1 MTVKQQIEEYW
12 DWRST
17 SYTNGAT
24 SLGEEEREIWKQ
36 SLLPYL
42 GTGPLKVLDIGTGK
56 GFLALLFADMGHE
69 VTAIDISQSMLEKA
83 QRESIKRNLDIKF
96 KKGDAENLSFD
107 DSSFDVVVSKYL
119 LWTLPDPE
127 NTLKEWNR
135 VLRPGGKIIAI
146 DGNWFDPSPVKKFKR
161 GLRKVVQG
169 ITYRDPTTGVLRP
182 GKFNQYYSSLHTS
195 LPLYS
200 NVKPESLRPLFEK
213 AGFEE
218 IQIDSLPLIHK
229 YNLKNM
235 HPLLRPL
242 NTDTFFLISGTSSKK
257 EK

>member
-24 SLGEEEREIWKQ
+24 SLGSEERELWKQ

-42 GTGPLKVLDIGTGK
+42 GRGPLKVLDIGTGK
-56 GFLALLFADMGHE
+56 GFLALLLADMGHE

-83 QRESIKRNLDIKF
+83 QGEAIKRNLDIKF
-96 KKGDAENLSFD
+96 KKGDAENLAFD
-107 DSSFDVVVSKYL
+107 NSSFDVVLSKYL

-161 GLRKVVQG
+161 GIRKILQA
-169 ITYRDPTTGVLRP
+169 ITYRDPTTGLLRP
-182 GKFNQYYSSLHTS
+182 GKFNQYYSSLHPS

-200 NVKPESLRPLFEK
+200 NVKPESIKPLFEK
-213 AGFEE
+213 AGFEDLRT
-218 IQIDSLPLIHK
+218 DSLPMIHK
-229 YNLKNM
+229 YNLKCM
-235 HPLLRPL
+235 HPLFRPW
-242 NTDTFFLISGTSSKK
+242 NTDTFFLISGISSKQDK
-257 EK
+257 

>member
-24 SLGEEEREIWKQ
+24 SLGEEERELWKQ
-36 SLLPYL
+36 SLFPYL
-42 GTGPLKVLDIGTGK
+42 GQGPLKVLDIGTGR
-56 GFLALLFADMGHE
+56 GFLALLLADMGHE

-83 QRESIKRNLDIKF
+83 QREAIKLNLDIKF
-96 KKGDAENLSFD
+96 EKGDAENLAFA

-119 LWTLPDPE
+119 LWTLPEPE
-127 NTLKEWNR
+127 NTLKEWRR
-135 VLRPGGKIIAI
+135 VLLPEGKIIAI

-161 GLRKVVQG
+161 RIRKILQG
-169 ITYRDPTTGVLRP
+169 ITHRDPTTGVLRQ
-182 GKFNQYYSSLHTS
+182 GKFNQYYSPLHAS

-200 NVKPESLRPLFEK
+200 NVKPESIRPLFEK
-213 AGFEE
+213 AGFEDM
-218 IQIDSLPLIHK
+218 QIDSLPLIHK

-242 NTDTFFLISGTSSKK
+242 NTDTFFLISGTSSKQDK
-257 EK
+257 